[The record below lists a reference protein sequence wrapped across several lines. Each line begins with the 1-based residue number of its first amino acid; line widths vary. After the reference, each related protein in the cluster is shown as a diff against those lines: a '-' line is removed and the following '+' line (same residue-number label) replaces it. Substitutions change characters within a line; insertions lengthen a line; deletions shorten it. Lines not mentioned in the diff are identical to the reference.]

1 MYHLERI
8 LNNHHRIVVRNY
20 GSMFDSSY
28 QDLAVSVSSDNAL
41 SSYDENLL
49 KFIIFNACF
58 SKFWVSS
65 FPIQLT
71 PLNLFFACANYLPD
85 PFLQTISA
93 SMMDLDAVKRLKTE
107 NLMETEMSMQHIW
120 ATEVEHVNPLT
131 QGRNVIQELI
141 DGEPYSL
148 SAV

>member
-1 MYHLERI
+1 M
-8 LNNHHRIVVRNY
+8 
-20 GSMFDSSY
+20 
-28 QDLAVSVSSDNAL
+28 
-41 SSYDENLL
+41 
-49 KFIIFNACF
+49 
-58 SKFWVSS
+58 
-65 FPIQLT
+65 
-71 PLNLFFACANYLPD
+71 
-85 PFLQTISA
+85 QTISA

-141 DGEPYSL
+141 NGEPYSL